1 MTKPITPDA
10 YKAAT
15 QLEKAAAAYRAA
27 QAKADGIMETARAQ
41 LAASICSAYA
51 SGVRK
56 VDIGRVTDGVW
67 SRAWID
73 ETIRKGQ
80 ESAT

>member
-1 MTKPITPDA
+1 MTKPITPAA

-15 QLEKAAAAYRAA
+15 QLEAAAAAYRAA
-27 QAKADGIMETARAQ
+27 QEKADAIMATARTK
-41 LAASICSAYA
+41 LAASVCSAYA

-56 VDIGRVTDGVW
+56 VDIGRITDKVW

-73 ETIRKGQ
+73 ETIRKGT
-80 ESAT
+80 ESAE